1 MELILTI
8 LGAGPAG
15 YFTET
20 RKRGLLIYLAL
31 WALVFPIQAVVVF
44 SVSDDGLDTLYWVI
58 NALILC
64 AGIGLN
70 RLGSMLGERKR
81 AGR

>member
-1 MELILTI
+1 MH
-8 LGAGPAG
+8 
-15 YFTET
+15 
-20 RKRGLLIYLAL
+20 KRGLLIYLAL
-31 WALVFPIQAVVVF
+31 WALAFPIQTVV
-44 SVSDDGLDTLYWVI
+44 SLSDDGSDTLYWVI